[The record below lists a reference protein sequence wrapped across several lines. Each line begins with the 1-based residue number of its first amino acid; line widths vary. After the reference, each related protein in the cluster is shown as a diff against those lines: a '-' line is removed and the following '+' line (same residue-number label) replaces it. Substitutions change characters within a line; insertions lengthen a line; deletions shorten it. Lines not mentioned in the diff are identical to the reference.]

1 MRFGSILIFCLFAL
15 ISLGIGCAAA
25 RDAQS
30 TDAVP
35 QEIATEQAQIIE
47 EKSIPEEDAI
57 ANGTVLVEAQEAEL
71 NIAAEPSIFTQ
82 TLSATNF
89 AFAPNAI
96 TVKAGMPIELTVT
109 ELEGE
114 HTFVIEELGIEES
127 LSLGGVVA
135 FTAPTE
141 PGRYT
146 FHCGVGPNRRLGME
160 GTLIVE

>member
-25 RDAQS
+25 RDAQT

-35 QEIATEQAQIIE
+35 QEVVEQVQVVEQRTI
-47 EKSIPEEDAI
+47 KEDAVI
-57 ANGTVLVEAQEAEL
+57 TEGIVLVEAQEAEL
-71 NIAAEPSIFTQ
+71 NIVEEPSVFTQ

-89 AFAPNAI
+89 AFSPSAI
-96 TVKAGMPIELTVT
+96 TVKAGMPVELTVT
-109 ELEGE
+109 DLEGE
-114 HTFVIEELGIEES
+114 HTFVVEELGIEES

-135 FTAPTE
+135 FTAPTA